1 MFSVP
6 LRRSMMAYRVAAVD
20 VHKKMLA
27 VVVADVGVEGE
38 YQFERRKFGAT
49 PDQLHLLA
57 QWLVQQEVEE
67 VVMESTAQYW
77 KPVWGAL
84 EQYWKPAR
92 QQRDGATKMSGA
104 LHLCQ
109 AKSNRGPRGRK
120 NDFADGERMIKR
132 LVAQELVLSFV
143 PDPEQRL
150 WRTVTRRKY
159 QLTRDKVRFKNQ
171 LESLLEQ
178 AHIKLSS
185 FVSDLLGLSARR
197 MLKALAEGESDP
209 AVLAALADHRLRATP
224 EQLRDA
230 LGACA
235 QLHGVFRRLLKMAL
249 EQLQFIEEQIEK
261 LDQEAS
267 GLLQHHQDAVQ
278 RVAEVPGFGVDSA
291 LQMIAEVGPEAAAF
305 ESAKDLSSGVGV
317 IPGDDESAGESH
329 STRSPKGNKNMRRL
343 LNQAAQA
350 AVKVKGSIFE
360 VTFRKLLPR
369 LGYKQ
374 AIWAIAHRLCRL
386 LWLILN
392 KGVHYQE
399 RGPAVSAKSRRTRSP
414 DDQRTPKARLPS
426 RRHPSMTRV
435 FRPCPGASNQPATE
449 RR

>member
-1 MFSVP
+1 MS
-6 LRRSMMAYRVAAVD
+6 YQIAAVD

-27 VVVADVGVEGE
+27 VVVTDVAGEGE

-49 PDQLHLLA
+49 PGELHVLA
-57 QWLVQQEVEE
+57 QWLVRQEVEE

-92 QQRDGATKMSGA
+92 QQREGAGKMCGT

-132 LVAQELVLSFV
+132 MVAQELVLSFV
-143 PDPEQRL
+143 PDPEQRI
-150 WRTVTRRKY
+150 WRAVTRRKH
-159 QLTRDKVRFKNQ
+159 QLTRDKVGSRNQ

-185 FVSDLLGLSARR
+185 LVSDLLGVSARR
-197 MLKALAEGESDP
+197 MLKALAEGETDP
-209 AVLAALADHRLRATP
+209 AVLAAMADRGLRATP
-224 EQLRDA
+224 EQLQDA

-235 QLHGVFRRLLKMAL
+235 QLNGVYRRLLKMAL
-249 EQLQFIEEQIEK
+249 EELQLIEAHIEK
-261 LDQEAS
+261 LEQEAM
-267 GLLQHHQDAVQ
+267 GLLQEHQDVVQ

-291 LQMIAEVGPEAAAF
+291 LQMIAEVGPKAADFRSEKA
-305 ESAKDLSSGVGV
+305 LSSWVGV
-317 IPGDDESAGESH
+317 CPGNEESAGESK
-329 STRSPKGNKNMRRL
+329 STRSPKGNRQMRRL
-343 LNQAAQA
+343 LNQAAQS
-350 AVKVKGSIFE
+350 AVKVKGSIFD
-360 VTFRKLLPR
+360 VTFHRLLPR

-386 LWLILN
+386 LWLILQ
-392 KGVHYQE
+392 KGVRYEE
-399 RGPAVSAKSRRTRSP
+399 RGPAVSAKSIRTRAARMIRELKKLGYRVEGGP
-414 DDQRTPKARLPS
+414 LPAVTPA
-426 RRHPSMTRV
+426 
-435 FRPCPGASNQPATE
+435 
-449 RR
+449 